1 MVYADYAA
9 TCPVIKYPQQLYTK
23 LYCDT
28 AGRECFLN
36 PNANYAYKE
45 KRLLTEAE
53 NRVKKV
59 IGAKEGKVVF
69 GGTSSQLI
77 ENLMNAVNDI
87 FHWGNN
93 QYMTLGSCVEHD
105 SFNRYI
111 GHKCT
116 DMENLDEWLSYYS
129 DVQTFVMWQG
139 VQNITGEIF
148 PTKQIGE
155 LTHKYNAF
163 YICDATALLGHTPI
177 EPNIDDWCDF
187 LVLDGHK
194 AGTELGIGCCWVS
207 DRLDKWLN
215 GFKLHGTPNLAGA
228 LAMTQAV
235 EDACD
240 SRKLSQ
246 NSAHYGGLL
255 DHLIDGLIEKGI
267 DFQLVPEYEE
277 NEPSNKF
284 VLAINAIRLPGFNAD
299 ALQQYLTSKQIY
311 VSIGGSACAEKHDYR
326 VLNAYGL
333 SNDEASEVIRVSFG
347 EDSSIEDVKA
357 LVEGIKEFQNTYVK

>member
-1 MVYADYAA
+1 MNFLDYAS
-9 TCPVIKYPQQLYTK
+9 TCPVVKYPQQLYRNV
-23 LYCDT
+23 LGEGY
-28 AGRECFLN
+28 FLN

-45 KRLLTEAE
+45 KRLLSEAE
-53 NRVKKV
+53 NRIKKA
-59 IGAKEGKVVF
+59 IGAKGGKVVF

-77 ENLMNAVNDI
+77 ENLMNAILSSSYGCDI
-87 FHWGNN
+87 FCSK
-93 QYMTLGSCVEHD
+93 YEHD
-105 SFNRYI
+105 SFFRYRDDSFYD
-111 GHKCT
+111 K
-116 DMENLDEWLSYYS
+116 DELELLLNQADNYTIP
-129 DVQTFVMWQG
+129 VVLWQG

-155 LTHKYNAF
+155 FVHQYHGF
-163 YICDATALLGHTPI
+163 YVCDATALLGHVAI

-194 AGTELGIGCCWVS
+194 VGTELGIGCCWVS

-240 SRKLSQ
+240 KENLTKQ
-246 NSAHYGGLL
+246 EHEWFDLQLYLEQLFFEQDVEFEYAGE
-255 DHLIDGLIEKGI
+255 LIA
-267 DFQLVPEYEE
+267 P
-277 NEPSNKF
+277 KF
-284 VLAINAIRLPGFNAD
+284 TNAIHAIRLPGFNAD
-299 ALQQYLTSKQIY
+299 ALQQYLASKHIY

-333 SNDEASEVIRVSFG
+333 NNDESSEVIRVSFG
-347 EDSSIEDVKA
+347 EDSSVEDVEA
-357 LVEGIKEFQNTYVK
+357 LVDGIVAFRKEYL